1 MNILLTGGAGFV
13 GSHIAE
19 FFISYGHKVFV
30 IDNLTYAGRLDRLKH
45 LNPKLLSFHFHDI
58 AEPLPASLLSEL
70 RQVDCI
76 IHTAAESHVVRSID
90 DPVPFVRSNIL
101 GTLNILEAARK
112 LSINRFVY
120 TSTDEVFGVATE
132 NVKFTEDD
140 ALNPTNPYAAT
151 KAAGEMLVKAWHRTF
166 GVPTIITR
174 TMNIFGERQ
183 HPEKFIPSILRR
195 LLKGQPLTIHTER
208 GIPCTRHWLYVWN
221 QASAIRFLLSNGKVG
236 ETYNISGEERNVLE
250 IASSIAKLAG
260 TNMKYGELEVALA
273 RRGGGD
279 FNYAVDD
286 SKIRK
291 LGWFPGLDFEAGLR
305 QTIEWTLEN
314 KDWLE

>member
-13 GSHIAE
+13 GSHIAQ
-19 FFISYGHKVFV
+19 FFASYGHKVFV

-45 LNPKLLSFHFHDI
+45 LDPKLLSFHFHDI

-76 IHTAAESHVVRSID
+76 VHNAAESHVVRSID

-112 LSINRFVY
+112 LSISRFLY

-140 ALNPTNPYAAT
+140 ALNPMNPYAAT

-166 GVPTIITR
+166 GVPTIVTR
-174 TMNIFGERQ
+174 TMNMFGERQ
-183 HPEKFIPSILRR
+183 HPEKFVPNTLRR
-195 LLKGQPLTIHTER
+195 LLKGQPLTIHTVR

-250 IASSIAKLAG
+250 IASSIAKLSG
-260 TNMKYGELEVALA
+260 TNLNYGEIDVALA

-286 SKIRK
+286 SKIRQ
-291 LGWFPGLDFEAGLR
+291 LGWFPALDFEEGLKH
-305 QTIEWTLEN
+305 TIEWTLEN